1 MARSK
6 EDGDAGAARQKQ
18 PDRWRQMADEAK
30 ARVAARDSAQR
41 AARRAAS
48 TKRVTDLVE
57 RGRQWL
63 AQRFPSAA
71 PVRFSPHDAPIIFP
85 PLSSPHPPQQQ
96 SSEQQAASLG
106 RVAVVGGG
114 VAGLTAAFRL
124 RQAGVDVTVYEA
136 GQVGGSVRSYLE
148 EGFFW
153 EAGASI
159 LQVSV
164 TANPCSA
171 SPVFWQAMGRCSNH
185 VKDHG
190 AEGANRESY
199 R

>member
-1 MARSK
+1 MARGE
-6 EDGDAGAARQKQ
+6 EDGGDTGARQKMQ

-48 TKRVTDLVE
+48 TKRVMDVAE

-63 AQRFPSAA
+63 ARRFPSAA
-71 PVRFSPHDAPIIFP
+71 PVRFSPDEAPVIFP
-85 PLSSPHPPQQQ
+85 PLSSPSTPQ
-96 SSEQQAASLG
+96 SSEQSEASLG

-124 RQAGVDVTVYEA
+124 RQAGLNVTVYEA

-153 EAGASI
+153 EAGAST
-159 LQVSV
+159 LQVRWPLSV
-164 TANPCSA
+164 SA
-171 SPVFWQAMGRCSNH
+171 LLS
-185 VKDHG
+185 
-190 AEGANRESY
+190 
-199 R
+199 